1 LKPTL
6 IVYGNCQAGVIALFL
21 KQQPVVT
28 REYDV
33 HYWQNFEHAAQL
45 SEPVPEEVV
54 RHCQVLWI
62 QFQQRSPFPANDLL
76 PDDVQRQTF
85 PPLDTN
91 LLWPFRAHDALLS
104 RPEPPDYPFGRFP
117 YGDRI
122 LMEIADGGG
131 DFFDAPLL
139 YREREQALLLDPG
152 RIARIEQIRLQRRDA
167 ACSAKM
173 SAEIFEAYKTV
184 RTFWTPNHPTWY
196 LLSKLIEKLVL
207 ASFPASGESTHPYHR
222 LTDKV
227 QWHHIL
233 SSYQCPISETVAASL
248 GLVWWARE
256 LRYKIYDKLFVN
268 ADEFQRL
275 YIALRQY
282 RRRPVRDCV
291 DLGQVDEW
299 SRVLKQ
305 QQRFHRAGGAGGNAA
320 ARYEL
325 GEELVFAD
333 AGNGGAF
340 LRSGFSVPEPW
351 GIWTIEP
358 KARIAVPIKKS
369 TRLSLW
375 FQFQTFARTAGP
387 PAGFMVEVH
396 GQEIGTF
403 SAQSGQWGEIYEHAF
418 EIPENLVR
426 GPFLEIDLKVENG
439 PAPAELRPGQRPV
452 GIGLHR
458 MRLSA

>member
-1 LKPTL
+1 
-6 IVYGNCQAGVIALFL
+6 L
-21 KQQPVVT
+21 KQQPT
-28 REYDV
+28 IAREYDV

-45 SEPVPEEVV
+45 SEPVREDVV

-62 QFQQRSPFPANDLL
+62 QFQQRSPFPADDLL
-76 PDDVQRQTF
+76 PDSAQRQTF

-122 LMEIADGGG
+122 LMEIADSGG

-152 RIARIEQIRLQRRDA
+152 RITRIEEIRLQRRDA
-167 ACSAKM
+167 ACSVKM
-173 SAEIFEAYKTV
+173 SAEIFEAQKTV

-196 LLSKLIEKLVL
+196 LLSKLLEKLVL
-207 ASFPASGESTHPYHR
+207 ASFPASGDSTHPYHH
-222 LTDKV
+222 LTDGVK
-227 QWHHIL
+227 WPHIL
-233 SSYQCPISETVAASL
+233 SSYQCPISEAVAASL
-248 GLVWWARE
+248 GLAWWTRE
-256 LRYKIYDKLFVN
+256 MQYRIYDKLFVS

-275 YIALRQY
+275 YVALRQY
-282 RRRPVRDCV
+282 RQRPMHDRVV
-291 DLGQVDEW
+291 DLNQVNEW
-299 SRVLKQ
+299 SRALKQ
-305 QQRFHRAGGAGGNAA
+305 QKQRLHRARGTGGNVASG
-320 ARYEL
+320 YEL
-325 GEELVFAD
+325 GEELMFAD

-340 LRSGFSVPEPW
+340 LRSGFSDPEPW

-358 KARIAVPIKKS
+358 KARIAVPIEKS

-375 FQFQTFARTAGP
+375 FQFQTFARAAGP
-387 PAGFMVEVH
+387 PAGFAVEVH
-396 GQEIGTF
+396 GQEIGAF
-403 SAQSGQWGEIYEHAF
+403 SAQSGQWGGIYERTF
-418 EIPENLVR
+418 EIPESLVS

-439 PAPAELRPGQRPV
+439 PTPAELRPGQRPI

-458 MRLSA
+458 MRLSRAVAV